1 MGAQEGVEAANGTG
15 RGRPLLALVGW
26 AGLVVAL
33 DRLSKGLVV
42 RSLSPG
48 QSVPV
53 WPGVFHLTHVRNP
66 GAAFGLLPEWDGLL
80 LLLPAV
86 VSLAAIWAVP
96 ALARQHPVAPLAGG
110 FLVGGALGN
119 LFDRVAGGLV
129 TDFLDFRVWPVF
141 NLADVFIVAGAGLL
155 VLSLARGGR
164 GTGGAAGERGA

>member
-1 MGAQEGVEAANGTG
+1 MEA
-15 RGRPLLALVGW
+15 RRPLLALAGW

-33 DRLSKGLVV
+33 DRLSKVLVV

-66 GAAFGLLPEWDGLL
+66 GAAFGLTPGWEGLL
-80 LLLPAV
+80 VLLPAAVTLV
-86 VSLAAIWAVP
+86 VIWAVP

-110 FLVGGALGN
+110 LLVGGALGN
-119 LFDRVAGGLV
+119 LVDRVAGGLV

-155 VLSLARGGR
+155 VLSLARGGGSAR
-164 GTGGAAGERGA
+164 GAVGERGA